1 LTCWID
7 WFIFG
12 RLGFCAPPGR
22 FDRNCCTILRITSLG
37 IECHLEDK
45 RAGRGGHQW
54 TIGPGEAARILKT
67 RDYSVNPTYRASS
80 GLFAIGRRK
89 NWLYLKKLFP
99 EPEYL
104 HGTLTDLLEQAAK
117 DADN

>member
-1 LTCWID
+1 
-7 WFIFG
+7 
-12 RLGFCAPPGR
+12 
-22 FDRNCCTILRITSLG
+22 
-37 IECHLEDK
+37 
-45 RAGRGGHQW
+45 
-54 TIGPGEAARILKT
+54 
-67 RDYSVNPTYRASS
+67 VNPTYRASS